1 MSKNRIRLGVNLD
14 HIAFI
19 KKSRDTSYPN
29 LSEAVH
35 ISEQAGAD
43 LITIHLREDRRHIQE
58 KDAYEIKKCAKAV
71 NLEIANTSEM
81 IKFAMDLKPN
91 YVCIVPEKREE
102 KTTEG
107 GLNITNTTPK
117 NQDFLKDNIELLKD
131 ANIKVS
137 LFINPE
143 IKDIEKSKLL
153 GADIIELHTGTYANA
168 FGTHTEE
175 KEYKKLKIAAKHA
188 NETDLIVNAGHGL
201 NYENI
206 DRICKI
212 QNLNELNIGHSII
225 ADAVFIGLK
234 DAIEKIIR
242 IINNCD

>member
-1 MSKNRIRLGVNLD
+1 MNKNRIRLGINLD

-29 LSEAVH
+29 LSNAVH
-35 ISEQAGAD
+35 ISEKAGAD

-58 KDAYEIKKCAKAV
+58 LDAYEIRKCAKVV
-71 NLEIANTSEM
+71 NLEMANTFEM
-81 IKFAMDLKPN
+81 IKFAIDLKPD
-91 YVCIVPEKREE
+91 YVCLVPEKREE

-107 GLNITNTTPK
+107 GLNVVNIDSADYK
-117 NQDFLKDNIELLKD
+117 FLENNIENLKSS
-131 ANIKVS
+131 NIKVS
-137 LFINPE
+137 LFINPD
-143 IKDIEKSKLL
+143 IQDIEQSKLL
-153 GADIIELHTGTYANA
+153 GADIVELHTGTYANT
-168 FGTHTEE
+168 FGTDAEE
-175 KEYKKLKIAAKHA
+175 REYKKLIIAAKHA
-188 NETDLIVNAGHGL
+188 NEIGLVANAGHGL

-206 DRICKI
+206 GRICKI